1 MLIGGI
7 YNFFWLFLF
16 KYLGFV
22 IQNLNGL
29 FSYLKWDVSIPAI
42 EPVLP
47 IGISFYTFQ
56 AVSYLADVYRGKV
69 SYERSFFRFGTYIS
83 MFPQLIA
90 GPIVTYSHVKSRL
103 KRRKSSLKMIEG
115 GLRQFTIGLGLKVL
129 IANQVGGLWKD
140 VEAIGF
146 ESISTPLA
154 WMGLIA
160 FSLQIYFDFY
170 GYSLMAKGLG
180 SILGFRFPSN
190 FAHPYMSTSMTEF
203 WRRWHMT
210 LGSWF
215 REYVYIPLG
224 GNRRGALITFR
235 NLLAVWILTG
245 LWHGASW
252 NFILWGLVLF
262 VLISIEKLGLR
273 KVLVK
278 RPAIGH
284 IYMLFAIPLTW
295 LLFAV
300 TDISQIAI
308 YLQRLFPMFAPER
321 EAAYF
326 AGDYL
331 KYGRLYAISLCAG
344 LIFMT
349 PAPRNLYNRW
359 KKSPISAVVLLIVFW
374 CCVYCMKIGMDD
386 PFLYFRF

>member
-1 MLIGGI
+1 
-7 YNFFWLFLF
+7 
-16 KYLGFV
+16 
-22 IQNLNGL
+22 
-29 FSYLKWDVSIPAI
+29 
-42 EPVLP
+42 
-47 IGISFYTFQ
+47 
-56 AVSYLADVYRGKV
+56 
-69 SYERSFFRFGTYIS
+69 
-83 MFPQLIA
+83 
-90 GPIVTYSHVKSRL
+90 
-103 KRRKSSLKMIEG
+103 MIEG

-273 KVLVK
+273 KVLAK

-284 IYMLFAIPLTW
+284 IYMLFAIPITW